1 MKKYNWAI
9 LGCGKIAKKFS
20 KDLATLNNANLF
32 AVASRN
38 LEKAKKFAKEFNFL
52 NAFGSYD
59 ELVNTSEV
67 DIVYIATPHSLHSKH
82 TILCLKNKK
91 AVLCEK
97 AFAMNLKEVNQMV
110 NESNINNTFLME
122 AFWTR
127 LNPQFLKIQKLI
139 KSSKLGK
146 IRFVKSDFM
155 FNADYNPKNR
165 LYNVDLG
172 GSSLMDIGIYPVFY
186 SLMFLGIPNKI
197 KTLITFSE
205 TDSEESIAIL
215 MGYKDETF
223 AVLTSSFDAISK
235 NETELCFENGFIKF
249 ERNKTIHL
257 NCDGRNQFIEIEEDQ
272 NFGFQHEAKHVMNCL
287 NKKLTQSPILSHE
300 FSKNLISILDKIRKE
315 SNIVFTNHD

>member
-9 LGCGKIAKKFS
+9 LGCGKIAIKFS
-20 KDLATLNNANLF
+20 KDLATLKNANLF
-32 AVASRN
+32 AVASRS

-52 NAFGSYD
+52 NAYGSYND
-59 ELVNTSEV
+59 LVNDLEV

-82 TILCLKNKK
+82 AILCLKHKK

-97 AFAMNLKEVNQMV
+97 ALAINSKEVNQMI
-110 NESNINNTFLME
+110 NESIINNTFLME
-122 AFWTR
+122 AFKTR
-127 LNPQFLKIQKLI
+127 LDPQFLKIKELI

-146 IRFVKSDFM
+146 IRFIKSDFM
-155 FNADYNPKNR
+155 FNADYNPKKR
-165 LYNVDLG
+165 LYNINLG

-197 KTLITFSE
+197 KTLTRFSK
-205 TDSEESIAIL
+205 TKSEESIAIL
-215 MGYKDETF
+215 MSYKNETF

-257 NCDGRNQFIEIEEDQ
+257 NYNEKNQFIKIEKDQ
-272 NFGFQHEAKHVMNCL
+272 NFGFQHEAKHVMDCL
-287 NKKLTQSPILSHE
+287 DKKLIQSPILSHE
-300 FSKNLISILDKIRKE
+300 FSKNLISILDRIRKK
-315 SNIVFTNHD
+315 SNIVFPNSD

>member
-20 KDLATLNNANLF
+20 KDLATLKNANLF
-32 AVASRN
+32 AAASRS
-38 LEKAKKFAKEFNFL
+38 LEKATKFAKEFNFL
-52 NAFGSYD
+52 NAYGSYND
-59 ELVNTSEV
+59 LVNDLEV

-82 TILCLKNKK
+82 TILCLKHKK

-97 AFAMNLKEVNQMV
+97 AFAINSKEVNQMI
-110 NESNINNTFLME
+110 NESIINNTFLME

-127 LNPQFLKIQKLI
+127 LNPQFLKIKELI

-155 FNADYNPKNR
+155 FNADYNPKKR
-165 LYNVDLG
+165 LYNINLG

-186 SLMFLGIPNKI
+186 SLMFLGIPKTI
-197 KTLITFSE
+197 KTLTSLSK
-205 TDSEESIAIL
+205 TNSEESIAIL
-215 MGYKDETF
+215 MKYKNETF

-249 ERNKTIHL
+249 ERNKNINL
-257 NCDGRNQFIEIEEDQ
+257 YSNGINQFIKIEKDQ
-272 NFGFQHEAKHVMNCL
+272 NFGFQHEAKHAMDCL
-287 NKKLTQSPILSHE
+287 DKKLIQSPILTHE
-300 FSKNLISILDKIRKE
+300 FSKNLISILDQIRKE
-315 SNIVFTNHD
+315 SNIVFPNSD

>member
-9 LGCGKIAKKFS
+9 LGCGKIAIKFS
-20 KDLATLNNANLF
+20 KDLATLKNANLF
-32 AVASRN
+32 AVASRS

-52 NAFGSYD
+52 NAFGSYG

-82 TILCLKNKK
+82 TILCLKNNK

-97 AFAMNLKEVNQMV
+97 AFAMNSKEVDQMI
-110 NESNINNTFLME
+110 NASNINNTFLME

-127 LNPQFLKIQKLI
+127 LNPQFLKIQKI
-139 KSSKLGK
+139 IQSSKLGK
-146 IRFVKSDFM
+146 IRFIKSDFM
-155 FNADYNPKNR
+155 FNADYNPKKR
-165 LYNVDLG
+165 LYNINLG

-197 KTLITFSE
+197 KTLTRFSK
-205 TDSEESIAIL
+205 TKSEESIAIL
-215 MGYKDETF
+215 MSYKNETF

-257 NCDGRNQFIEIEEDQ
+257 NYNEKNQFIKIEKDQ
-272 NFGFQHEAKHVMNCL
+272 NFGFQHEAKHVMDCL
-287 NKKLTQSPILSHE
+287 DKKLIQSPILSHE
-300 FSKNLISILDKIRKE
+300 FSKNLISILDRIRKK
-315 SNIVFTNHD
+315 SNIVFPNSD